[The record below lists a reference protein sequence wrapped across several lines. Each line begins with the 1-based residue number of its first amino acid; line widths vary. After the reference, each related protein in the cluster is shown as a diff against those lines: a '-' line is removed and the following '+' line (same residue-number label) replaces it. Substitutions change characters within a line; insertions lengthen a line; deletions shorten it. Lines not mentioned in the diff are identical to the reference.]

1 MNEGSPPGWVL
12 ASAFAEHEPE
22 AAARALEEMPSEA
35 AALFMAALL
44 ADQAARVVEQM
55 SPGPAAR
62 RLSAM
67 DPEPATA
74 ILMELDSRGCVEVL
88 RVCSS
93 EARQALLARLPARRV
108 QHFRRA
114 IEYTL
119 DTVGAWIDYDVA
131 ALPGTRSVGE
141 ALQLLRQRRRDDDSQ
156 VFVLR
161 GSALYAGVVTL
172 STLLHT
178 AADTPLSRVADRR
191 VRALSDAAE
200 VDEIEALDD
209 WDLCALLPVTAPDG
223 SLLGGLSRAGVR
235 RALRSVFPP
244 LTPAQPDSLIAHLFI
259 AYLRTG
265 TEMLRLL
272 IGRGASTTT
281 TTRSGDEH

>member
-1 MNEGSPPGWVL
+1 MSESHTPGWFL
-12 ASAFAEHEPE
+12 ASAYANAEPE
-22 AAARALEEMPSEA
+22 AAARALEELPSEG
-35 AALFMAALL
+35 AALFLAALD
-44 ADQAARVVEQM
+44 ADPAARLVEQM

-67 DPEPATA
+67 EPEAAAA

-88 RVCSS
+88 RICSGES
-93 EARQALLARLPARRV
+93 RQALLARLPARRV

-141 ALQLLRQRRRDDDSQ
+141 ALQLLRRRRREDDGL

-161 GSALYAGVVTL
+161 GAALYAGVVTI

-178 AADTPLSRVADRR
+178 PADTPLSRVADRR
-191 VRALSDAAE
+191 VRALSDAAD

-209 WDLCALLPVTAPDG
+209 WDLCAMLPVTAPDG
-223 SLLGGLSRAGVR
+223 SLLGGLSRAGLR
-235 RALRSVFPP
+235 RALRSVFPQLP
-244 LTPAQPDSLIAHLFI
+244 PSQPDSLLAHLFI

-272 IGRGASTTT
+272 IGRGASTP

>member
-1 MNEGSPPGWVL
+1 MSEGAPPGWAL

-22 AAARALEEMPSEA
+22 AAARALEEMPSEG
-35 AALFMAALL
+35 AALFMTALP

-67 DPEPATA
+67 DAEPATA

-93 EARQALLARLPARRV
+93 EVRKALLARLPARRV
-108 QHFRRA
+108 QHFQRA

-131 ALPGTRSVGE
+131 TLPGTRTVGE

-161 GSALYAGVVTL
+161 GSALYAGVVML

-191 VRALSDAAE
+191 VRALSDGAE
-200 VDEIEALDD
+200 IDEVESLDD
-209 WDLCALLPVTAPDG
+209 WDFCALLPVTAPDG

-272 IGRGASTTT
+272 IGRGASTPI
-281 TTRSGDEH
+281 TRSPDEH